1 MMKTT
6 PKLLTN
12 QKEMDNDIN
21 WVQFRAD
28 VAKIM
33 LPIVYREV
41 SARGRLTVTRESE
54 TVSTVVE
61 LAKLLE
67 RELKE

>member
-1 MMKTT
+1 
-6 PKLLTN
+6 
-12 QKEMDNDIN
+12 MDNDIN